1 MSEPQDTQSEEDTP
15 ADTAALSTHDLLQVM
30 LSMQQTMHTFQI
42 SMAEERA
49 AEKRAREAREMQ
61 ELAMRKKMVE
71 IEQKKLEDTRQ
82 QAIEVAAEILKSE
95 RQHRL
100 K

>member
-1 MSEPQDTQSEEDTP
+1 MSEPQGTPSEEDTP

-49 AEKRAREAREMQ
+49 AEKKAREARTSHEG
-61 ELAMRKKMVE
+61 
-71 IEQKKLEDTRQ
+71 EDVGNRAEKARQ
-82 QAIEVAAEILKSE
+82 QAIQVVAAQQRSF
-95 RQHRL
+95 
-100 K
+100 